1 MFLSIFVTV
10 LLPLTVIVGLAFV
23 LGRTGR
29 QDYAPLARTSFY
41 LFNPSLAFVSMAGA
55 TVTADLLGRLVL
67 LKVGVFLMLIALSA
81 VVARR
86 IKLAGPAGSAFILA
100 STFANSGNYGLFVA
114 ESAFGAP
121 GLSLAVI
128 CYVTDNLLANSA
140 GVYLAARGRATA
152 QQAFVQVFRNP
163 ALYAVPLGLAVNH
176 FGWTV
181 PPPAM
186 RVLELLGRAAVP
198 TMLVVLGLQ
207 LALLPRDQGNWTAVG
222 VASVLRLVVAPLLG
236 FLLVLPLGLTGLA
249 RQVGIL
255 QVAAPTAVLTSIIA
269 ARYNTEPG
277 LVAGTVMVTSLASLL
292 TVTALLTLMH

>member
-1 MFLSIFVTV
+1 MFLQIFATV
-10 LLPLTVIVGLAFV
+10 LLPLTVIVGLAFL

-41 LFNPSLAFVSMAGA
+41 LFNPSLAFVSLASA
-55 TVTADLLGRLVL
+55 SVTADLLGRLALFKVTVFVL
-67 LKVGVFLMLIALSA
+67 LLATSA
-81 VVARR
+81 VTARR
-86 IKLAGPAGSAFILA
+86 LRLTGPAGNAFLLA

-128 CYVTDNLLANSA
+128 CYVTDNLLANSV
-140 GVYLAARGRATA
+140 GVYVAARGRATA

-163 ALYAVPLGLAVNH
+163 ALYAVPLGLAFNH
-176 FGWTV
+176 FGWVV
-181 PPPAM
+181 PGPAM

-207 LALLPRDQGNWTAVG
+207 LAALPRDQSNWTAVG
-222 VASVLRLVVAPLLG
+222 VASFLRLVIAPLFGL
-236 FLLVLPLGLTGLA
+236 LLVGLFGLTGLG

-255 QVAAPTAVLTSIIA
+255 QVAVPTAVLTSIIA
-269 ARYNTEPG
+269 ARYDTEPG
-277 LVAGTVMVTSLASLL
+277 LVAGTVMVTSVASLL
-292 TVTALLTLMH
+292 TVTALLTWVH